1 MWRNPPPIPLLLQ
14 YVTLSSFCSICH
26 PDYLAW
32 GVHRSPLP
40 SLRRLQIL
48 QKSWLPLGGSSKLSW
63 FSLGGDS
70 KWGWFLLGGGSKLW
84 WTFHHCLH
92 LFIVKLAE
100 IAVSTLTFWA
110 NNPPLVRTFFR
121 VVHGGGVHLHLVEVH
136 VVIVNVVQPKVKT
149 IVLVIV
155 LLACEV
161 WIPKLRQ
168 IYDM

>member
-1 MWRNPPPIPLLLQ
+1 M
-14 YVTLSSFCSICH
+14 
-26 PDYLAW
+26 
-32 GVHRSPLP
+32 
-40 SLRRLQIL
+40 
-48 QKSWLPLGGSSKLSW
+48 
-63 FSLGGDS
+63 
-70 KWGWFLLGGGSKLW
+70 
-84 WTFHHCLH
+84 
-92 LFIVKLAE
+92 KLAE

-121 VVHGGGVHLHLVEVH
+121 VVHGGGVHLHLIEVH